1 VEIKTEM
8 INDIVVLNPVG
19 NLVASSIET
28 LKAQVE
34 KLIEKKFG
42 LVLLDMSRIDFMDS
56 SGLGSVFAV
65 NRMVNDSGGVFACA
79 ALQVNVLKVFKV
91 TRADQK
97 VSVAATR
104 SEGLMLIQ
112 ERMLQRKGK

>member
-1 VEIKTEM
+1 MEIITEM

-19 NLVASSIET
+19 NLVASTIES

-34 KLIEKKFG
+34 NLLEKKFG
-42 LVLLDMSRIDFMDS
+42 VVLLDMSRIDFMDS
-56 SGLGSVFAV
+56 SGLGSVFAINKLV
-65 NRMVNDSGGVFACA
+65 TNGGGTFACA
-79 ALQVNVLKVFKV
+79 ALQDNVLKVFKV

-104 SEGLMLIQ
+104 SDGMLLIQ
-112 ERMLQRKGK
+112 ERLLQRKGR

>member
-8 INDIVVLNPVG
+8 INDIVVLNPIG
-19 NLVASSIET
+19 NLVASTIEQ

-34 KLIEKKFG
+34 KLLEKKFDF
-42 LVLLDMSRIDFMDS
+42 VLLDMSRVDFMDS

-65 NRMVNDSGGVFACA
+65 NKLVANAGGVFACA
-79 ALQVNVLKVFKV
+79 ALQDNVLKVFKI
-91 TRADQK
+91 TRADLK

-104 SEGLMLIQ
+104 SEGLLLIQ
-112 ERMLQRKGK
+112 ERMLQRKGR